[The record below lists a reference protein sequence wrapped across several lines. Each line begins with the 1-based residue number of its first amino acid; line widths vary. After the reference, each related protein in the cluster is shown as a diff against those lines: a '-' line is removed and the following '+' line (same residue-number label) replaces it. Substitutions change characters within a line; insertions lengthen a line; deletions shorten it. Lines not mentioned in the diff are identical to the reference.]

1 MGRSVAIIEVGAGGI
16 GEGLGWAAVDAQH
29 RLGLVAS
36 DSSNGTSWDA
46 SPVAFADEPGA
57 EAVG

>member
-1 MGRSVAIIEVGAGGI
+1 MGPSVAIIEVGARGV
-16 GEGLGWAAVDAQH
+16 GEGLGRAAVDAQH

-36 DSSNGTSWDA
+36 DSSHRTSWDA

-57 EAVG
+57 QAVG